1 MVFETRG
8 LSVDNLADEQ
18 ISKLFDSTRGNKIGV
33 IFYGTE
39 GCLVQREYTCC
50 IAFDTK
56 GEVVK
61 EFRGGG
67 DHFDNFVR
75 AIRNRKAEDLNSD
88 AFQGHLSAALAHLAN
103 ISYYIGEKYKV
114 SVAQAKSVLENI
126 KSRDDNIETLNRTV
140 QHLKDNGVDLDKY
153 PISIGPL
160 LQFDPDR
167 EVFTN
172 SAAANK
178 ILRLEY
184 REPFVCPVPEKV

>member
-1 MVFETRG
+1 
-8 LSVDNLADEQ
+8 
-18 ISKLFDSTRGNKIGV
+18 V
-33 IFYGTE
+33 I
-39 GCLVQREYTCC
+39 
-50 IAFDTK
+50 
-56 GEVVK
+56 K

-75 AIRNRKAEDLNSD
+75 AIHSRKAEDLNSD

-103 ISYYIGEKYKV
+103 ISYYTGERHKV
-114 SVAQAKSVLENI
+114 SVAQAKSVLENV

-160 LQFDPDR
+160 LQFDPDK

-172 SAAANK
+172 NAAANN
-178 ILRLEY
+178 ILHREY